1 MVEIILE
8 ILKFTIPALAVC
20 LVTYIILSKQ
30 ADKEERLRI
39 LDIKSKSSK
48 EMLPLKMQAYER
60 VTLLLHRIAPE
71 TMIPRM
77 QQPSLKVGQLKKI
90 LVNTV
95 KSEYE
100 HNITQQVYVSSTVWK
115 ATLTYVNDL
124 INVINLQAEAL
135 NQDSQGYELSKAVLQ
150 YYVDNPDT
158 INSQRVLEVVKQEVK
173 TLYI

>member
-1 MVEIILE
+1 MIEVILE

-20 LVTYIILSKQ
+20 LVVYIILDKQ

-39 LDIKSKSSK
+39 LNIKSKSSK

-77 QQPSLKVGQLKKI
+77 QQPSLNVGQLKKI

-135 NQDSQGYELSKAVLQ
+135 NQDSPGYELSKSVLQ

-158 INSQRVLEVVKQEVK
+158 INSQRVLEVIKQEVK

>member
-1 MVEIILE
+1 MIEVILE

-39 LDIKSKSSK
+39 LDIKSKTGS

-60 VTLLLHRIAPE
+60 ITLLLHRIAPE
-71 TMIPRM
+71 TMIPRT
-77 QQPSLKVGQLKKI
+77 QQVGLNVGQLKKI

-124 INVINLQAEAL
+124 INVINVQAEAL
-135 NQDSQGYELSKAVLQ
+135 NDESAGYELSKAVLQ
-150 YYVDNPDT
+150 YYVDHPDT

>member
-1 MVEIILE
+1 MVEVIFE
-8 ILKFTIPALAVC
+8 ILKFTIPALVVC

-48 EMLPLKMQAYER
+48 DMLPLKMQAYER

-71 TMIPRM
+71 TMVPRM
-77 QQPSLKVGQLKKI
+77 QQPSLNVGQLKKI

-124 INVINLQAEAL
+124 INVINLQAEAI
-135 NQDSQGYELSKAVLQ
+135 NQESPGYELSKAVLQ